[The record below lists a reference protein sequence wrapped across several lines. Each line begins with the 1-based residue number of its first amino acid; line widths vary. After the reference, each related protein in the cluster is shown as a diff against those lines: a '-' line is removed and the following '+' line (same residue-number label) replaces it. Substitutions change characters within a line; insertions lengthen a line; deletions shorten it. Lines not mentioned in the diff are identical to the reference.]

1 MGANIVLLGKTETPH
16 PKLEGTIYTACQQV
30 LEYGNNNSKA
40 LGLVC
45 DVRKSDSIDSAIDK
59 VINEFGGIDGA
70 ILNASALCLN
80 PTLKQSDKE
89 IEELANEMN
98 QENDQQEP
106 EMGEDEF
113 PE

>member
-1 MGANIVLLGKTETPH
+1 MCIRDSDIDQYLGKYYSQTWV
-16 PKLEGTIYTACQQV
+16 KK
-30 LEYGNNNSKA
+30 N
-40 LGLVC
+40 
-45 DVRKSDSIDSAIDK
+45 
-59 VINEFGGIDGA
+59 
-70 ILNASALCLN
+70 ILQ
-80 PTLKQSDKE
+80 QSDKE